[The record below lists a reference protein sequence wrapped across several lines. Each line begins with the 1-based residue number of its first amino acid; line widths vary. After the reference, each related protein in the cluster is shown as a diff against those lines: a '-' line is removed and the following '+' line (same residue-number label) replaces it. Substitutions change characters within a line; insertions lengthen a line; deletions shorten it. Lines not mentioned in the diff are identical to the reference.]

1 MPKTNI
7 TITNKNLKDTC
18 LNNTFNIL
26 PKKNI
31 LKTRIKLEK
40 CNVINFDANTNPI
53 IIIKNG
59 LGNWHLKWCPRTKLW
74 YEIFKNDS
82 LGVTG
87 YKISKLINKCLLKKK
102 EELEP
107 NIIVDNNFHVLKNG
121 SIIILCPINKKNKE
135 EYYEYIDS
143 FYSDYYD
150 NGILLKVR
158 NHKKKFDLDLLFNWD
173 QNNWIHLD
181 RNNNYKRG
189 DKYILKFTK
198 PNLSLL
204 ILATEITL

>member
-7 TITNKNLKDTC
+7 TITNKNLKDTF

-31 LKTRIKLEK
+31 LKTRIKLGK
-40 CNVINFDANTNPI
+40 CNVINFDESTNPI

-59 LGNWHLKWCPRTKLW
+59 LGNWHLKWCPKTKLW

-87 YKISKLINKCLLKKK
+87 YKINKLINKCLLKKE

-107 NIIVDNNFHVLKNG
+107 NIIVDKNFHVLKNG
-121 SIIILCPINKKNKE
+121 SIIILCPINRKNE
-135 EYYEYIDS
+135 GEYYEILES
-143 FYSDYYD
+143 FCCDFYD
-150 NGILLKVR
+150 DGILLKVK
-158 NHKKKFDLDLLFNWD
+158 NHKKNLILDLLFNKY

-181 RNNNYKRG
+181 SNNNYNRTN
-189 DKYILKFTK
+189 KYILKFTK

-204 ILATEITL
+204 IHATEITL